1 MATKIK
7 RTSTNKSAQ
16 VGQLAAM
23 STSHHLSRRQVE
35 QSKNDAENDDEEP
48 RIGTSPKVTF
58 KRSLNEPKSVLRKRT
73 TRSSATGTS
82 SEEPQKRLRF
92 QDLLQPLLFFG
103 SVILLLCI
111 LINYTFVD
119 ILIFM

>member
-1 MATKIK
+1 MATKIT

-48 RIGTSPKVTF
+48 RIGTPPKVTF

-92 QDLLQPLLFFG
+92 QD
-103 SVILLLCI
+103 
-111 LINYTFVD
+111 
-119 ILIFM
+119 